1 MGRSELAGKVV
12 AEIEELIVAV
22 LLLLPLGDLPGGIV
36 AIIKLRQDRTRWI
49 EILNL
54 LQALIAG
61 VPVPAEVGDL

>member
-1 MGRSELAGKVV
+1 
-12 AEIEELIVAV
+12 
-22 LLLLPLGDLPGGIV
+22 
-36 AIIKLRQDRTRWI
+36 LRQDRTRWI